1 VSFFEIKQNEYSD
14 ISEEDSTMNRKTALS
29 LVLMTL
35 FAADLAFASSPFDE
49 QAPQSSVDICVAEV
63 ANNADYAGANNVSH
77 TVASKPRS
85 ISGYKVSIRTIVY
98 DDDDGT
104 VIREYASNCAINRLE
119 QIHTFRIR
127 QKRAD

>member
-1 VSFFEIKQNEYSD
+1 
-14 ISEEDSTMNRKTALS
+14 MNRKTAVS
-29 LVLMTL
+29 LILLAL
-35 FAADLAFASSPFDE
+35 FAADFAVAQSPFDDE
-49 QAPQSSVDICVAEV
+49 APQSSVDICVAEV
-63 ANNADYAGANNVSH
+63 ANNADYSGADNVMH

-98 DDDDGT
+98 GDDDGT

-127 QKRAD
+127 QKRSD